1 MKKLF
6 YLFLVLSFSLGL
18 SARNNPPSEADLKGV
33 FNEIIRFKNEY
44 GKLYEATV
52 KIRGLYVDTVD
63 IEKMQEDAIIG
74 ILQELDPH
82 SVYIPKDEVKEMNE
96 PLVGSFDGI
105 GVQFQMIEDTL
116 FVEQTIAG
124 GPSEKVGILPG
135 DRIIVVND
143 TAIAGVNMSTTKIM
157 KRLRGEKGTQVM
169 IKVLRR
175 GTKELIEF
183 KIIRD
188 KIPLFSLDA
197 SYMVAPGVGYIKLN
211 KFSAT
216 SKEEFDVALDQLLAK
231 GMTDLIF
238 DLQSNGG
245 GYLQAAYKI
254 ADDFLNNKQLIVYT
268 EGRTGRMNY
277 MASDKGKFKEGRLIL
292 LVNEYAASASEILA
306 GAVQDWDRGLIVGR
320 RTFGKGLVQQ
330 PVGLSDG
337 SIIRLT
343 SARYYTPSGRCIQKP
358 YDEGVDKYKRDVIE
372 RYNRGELS
380 IEDSIHFPDSLVRET
395 LLLKRPV
402 YCGGG
407 IMPDYFVPI
416 DTSFTSPYLTKIIA
430 RGVVNEFASKYL
442 EKNRDQMQVDYPSFD
457 RYKKE
462 FELSDTA
469 MQELIDLA
477 ATEKIPFD
485 SIDYAKSKQ
494 FVKTQL
500 KALFARRLWD
510 INSFY
515 QVINQENEACKKA
528 IEILTTPGMYEA
540 KLKNRK

>member
-528 IEILTTPGMYEA
+528 IEILTTRGMYEA